1 MKRNSFYLARGK
13 DSSGVQR
20 GKVDIEEKD
29 KEMDRTC
36 SFPMIEF
43 AFQVGASSI
52 ISVLLIPKKLLGKLE
67 KRRSLF
73 PLSATGSVTG
83 CRPRFNGIT
92 LLDTWPRSQPCCSV
106 YRGRKLK
113 RW

>member
-43 AFQVGASSI
+43 AS
-52 ISVLLIPKKLLGKLE
+52 
-67 KRRSLF
+67 R
-73 PLSATGSVTG
+73 
-83 CRPRFNGIT
+83 
-92 LLDTWPRSQPCCSV
+92 W
-106 YRGRKLK
+106 GRV
-113 RW
+113 R